1 MKFGLFSPLS
11 TFCWSV
17 ACLAAFAAI
26 PANRADGAIKISNFT
41 PGETIRYP
49 VPMLQGTLDN
59 ASAKSIV
66 VTNES
71 SKGKSRE
78 ITSLA
83 EGGRF
88 KALTELVP
96 GENRLTL
103 TSGNERASFV
113 LNYKPQTNKHF
124 IRAVLFT
131 DNTGDTRYD
140 SPVPNDPQNYKGKYD
155 TIMKIMQ
162 SFTAEWMNHYG
173 YGRKTFNLE
182 FDKDGQVVVHIV
194 KGKKPADWYKYDVAN
209 RGDLYGTVTREVGA
223 SLPDAPSVDCVLIS
237 FSSVDPKTGKSLA
250 YTALGGGKIALFGGA
265 CVYAF
270 PDSLADVQKAF
281 MDATPVDGKK
291 FVDDSAGRSTMWGVA
306 STSIGAMMHEIGH
319 SMGLPHVIDGR
330 GIMRR
335 GFDNFGRNFVFQD
348 PPSKRNKAPV
358 KFKESETGYWSP
370 VSAAALIPS
379 VWLRVDKQP
388 EVANAESP
396 TVMLSPDGKEF
407 IITSPV
413 GLGFVGYEI
422 GGAAKDFIQIDQKAI
437 PNKLTLPVSK
447 LTPELKE
454 KGQFRIIDA
463 NGKMTTNKFAEL
475 LTPFV
480 KYWQFAPDAI
490 EWTDTSKFPAVS
502 DKDLATAW
510 QKIAGR
516 QLVKSRSPRINIESQ
531 YPKAPSQAVAYLG
544 RKIVSKSPQKIFIVT
559 GSDDGIRVWLNG
571 QLVTESLDGRAAE
584 PDAESNPATLKA
596 GENQLLVEVNQN
608 GGAWA
613 LYLRLEDESHHPLAL
628 KNDGT
633 LTATVAAQ

>member
-1 MKFGLFSPLS
+1 MKSGLSSFS

-17 ACLAAFAAI
+17 ATLAAFSALPMTSA
-26 PANRADGAIKISNFT
+26 RGAIKISNFT
-41 PGETIRYP
+41 NGETLCYP

-66 VTNES
+66 ITNES
-71 SKGKSRE
+71 SKRDTRE

-83 EGGRF
+83 DGGRF

-96 GENRLTL
+96 GVNRLTL
-103 TSGNERASFV
+103 SSGNERATIT

-131 DNTGDTRYD
+131 DNTGDTKYA
-140 SPVPNDPQNYKGKYD
+140 SPVANDPQDYKGKYD
-155 TIMKIMQ
+155 AILKIMQ

-194 KGKKPADWYKYDVAN
+194 KGKHPADWYKYDLAG
-209 RGDLYGTVTREVGA
+209 RGDLYGTVAGKVA
-223 SLPDAPSVDCVLIS
+223 ANLPDAPSVDCVLIS
-237 FSSVDPKTGKSLA
+237 FSSLDPKTGKSLA

-348 PPSKRNKAPV
+348 PPSKRNASPV
-358 KFKESETGYWSP
+358 KFKDKDIGYWSP

-379 VWLRVDKQP
+379 IWLRVDDLRDVKSD
-388 EVANAESP
+388 EAP
-396 TVMLSPDGKEF
+396 TVLLSPDGKEF

-422 GGAAKDFIQIDQKAI
+422 GGAAKDFIQIDQKSL
-437 PNKLTLPVSK
+437 PKKLTLEVSK
-447 LTPELKE
+447 LTPEIKE
-454 KGQFRIIDA
+454 KGQFRIIDG
-463 NGKMTTNKFAEL
+463 NGIMTTNKFAEL

-480 KYWQFAPDAI
+480 HYWQFAPEFRPWA
-490 EWTDTSKFPAVS
+490 DTSKFPTMS
-502 DKDLATAW
+502 EKDLATIWGA
-510 QKIAGR
+510 IASR
-516 QLVKSRSPRINIESQ
+516 PLVKSKSSRINIESQ
-531 YPKAPSQAVAYLG
+531 YHNAPSQAVAYLG
-544 RKIVSKSPQKIFIVT
+544 RTINSKSSQKIFITT

-571 QLVTESLDGRAAE
+571 ELVTQALEARAAD
-584 PDAESNPATLKA
+584 PDAETNAATLKA
-596 GENQLLVEVNQN
+596 GENHLLVEVNQN

-613 LYLRLEDESHHPLAL
+613 LYLRLEDEAHHPLAL
-628 KNDGT
+628 KKDGT
-633 LTATVAAQ
+633 LSATVAQE